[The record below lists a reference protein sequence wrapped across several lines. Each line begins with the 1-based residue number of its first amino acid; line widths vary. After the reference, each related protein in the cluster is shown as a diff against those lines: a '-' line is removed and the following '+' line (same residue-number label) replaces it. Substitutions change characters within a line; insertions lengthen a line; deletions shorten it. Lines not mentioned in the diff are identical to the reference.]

1 VVDDPDHEEDMTQPQ
16 INTLE
21 YIRRALSDQQN
32 SAVVTQNVDGTLTI
46 ALDIGPGP
54 HLVDL
59 EALEGPAGPVGPPQ
73 FPLQLMPDVYTDPLD
88 LPNNLLTNSDA
99 DIGKYWLITQSD
111 EDGVI
116 STGAYIWFGTEYRF
130 LPFGVEGPPGKYGVI
145 RPYVELLT
153 PNHAST
159 MSWTGEG
166 TDTAPYLQTLHLSIP
181 AGPAGESCA
190 LFNMPDVRHNKPPVT
205 GQLLAATGDTVTVD
219 GDDLPV
225 WSATSTGEIILQ
237 PFIVPSKAFSSYSD
251 IDFSMPVSIV
261 TFPVPPMPFPWKPL
275 VFGQIEMQGSTWW
288 QSLPDKIGVI
298 ILLGDSDPE
307 VGTLV
312 GRGFGNA
319 PRGVVTV
326 MPHCSYPQHPAG
338 PGEPAGVTGSDSLAM
353 TPWNDIG
360 AVSENHT
367 GAEGTLYVVLVNEGK
382 AVGNNSRFNFN
393 AAGSSLFVLVCP
405 MTSQDQLAPPQ
416 YAGFT
421 TQVKLT
427 ALIT

>member
-130 LPFGVEGPPGKYGVI
+130 L
-145 RPYVELLT
+145 
-153 PNHAST
+153 
-159 MSWTGEG
+159 
-166 TDTAPYLQTLHLSIP
+166 
-181 AGPAGESCA
+181 
-190 LFNMPDVRHNKPPVT
+190 
-205 GQLLAATGDTVTVD
+205 
-219 GDDLPV
+219 
-225 WSATSTGEIILQ
+225 